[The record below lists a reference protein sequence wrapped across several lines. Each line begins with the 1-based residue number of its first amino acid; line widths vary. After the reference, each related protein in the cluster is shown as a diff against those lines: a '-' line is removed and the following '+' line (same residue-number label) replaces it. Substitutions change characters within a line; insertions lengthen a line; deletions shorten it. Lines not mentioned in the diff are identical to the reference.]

1 MSGIVITLLDVLTVG
16 AALAS
21 GVLWWLA
28 SRNRLRRV
36 SRFEALDAADIN
48 RIVVAL
54 NRTQTLNARAAL
66 ATAVAAGLAGLRV
79 LLGLAGF

>member
-1 MSGIVITLLDVLTVG
+1 MSDLVIIALDVLTVG

-21 GVLWWLA
+21 GVLWWQA
-28 SRNRLRRV
+28 SRQRLRRV

-66 ATAVAAGLAGLRV
+66 ATAVAAGFAGLRV
-79 LLGLAGF
+79 TLGLAGF